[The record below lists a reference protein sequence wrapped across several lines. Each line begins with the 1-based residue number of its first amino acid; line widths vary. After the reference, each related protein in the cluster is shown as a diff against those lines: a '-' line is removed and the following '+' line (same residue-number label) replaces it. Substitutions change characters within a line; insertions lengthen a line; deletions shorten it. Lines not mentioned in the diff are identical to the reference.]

1 MGMKMIEKTLEIND
15 SFYTFLYL
23 LMCGVEGK
31 PPSSELLREMN
42 MEDVYQISVYH
53 TLSAMT
59 YMVLEKGQDI
69 LEGEVFKNWKKEK
82 DKAIRK
88 NILLDRERERIFA
101 FMEEQG
107 IWHMP
112 LKGIILKE
120 MYPAFGMRQMADND
134 ILYDSNFQKP
144 LCIWMKEQGYKV
156 ISCGRGNHDVYEKKP
171 VYNYE
176 MHTALYGGEHNPVWI
191 TYYENIKEKLIA
203 DKKKKYSFH
212 FTDEDF
218 YIYIITHIYKHFA
231 GSGTGI
237 RSLLDVYIYLQAKEA
252 IMNWDYIHEE
262 LKKVQVSDFEGKVR
276 HLSQKV
282 FSKELQKLTKKEEEL
297 LKYFLYSGT
306 YGTLE
311 NHVQHRLDQFETDK
325 KGYIIKRLVPDEEFY
340 KNYVP
345 FVYEHKLS
353 RPFFIIFRL
362 VRGLFRK
369 DRRIMKEIKAL
380 KKAESR

>member
-59 YMVLEKGQDI
+59 YMILEKGQDI

-101 FMEEQG
+101 FMEEQR

-112 LKGIILKE
+112 LKGIILKK

-134 ILYDSNFQKP
+134 ILYDSNFQNP

-252 IMNWDYIHEE
+252 IMNWDYINEE

-345 FVYEHKLS
+345 FVYQHKWS

>member
-1 MGMKMIEKTLEIND
+1 MGMKMIEKILEIND

-252 IMNWDYIHEE
+252 IMNWDYINEE
-262 LKKVQVSDFEGKVR
+262 LKKVQVSDFERKVR

-345 FVYEHKLS
+345 FVYEHKWS

>member
-1 MGMKMIEKTLEIND
+1 MIEKTLEIND

-191 TYYENIKEKLIA
+191 TYYENIKGKLIA

-252 IMNWDYIHEE
+252 IMNWDYINEE

-345 FVYEHKLS
+345 FVYEHKWS

>member
-120 MYPAFGMRQMADND
+120 MYPACGMRQMADND
-134 ILYDSNFQKP
+134 ILYDSNLQNP

-252 IMNWDYIHEE
+252 IMNWDYINEE

-345 FVYEHKLS
+345 FVYEHKWS

>member
-59 YMVLEKGQDI
+59 YMILEKGQDI

-252 IMNWDYIHEE
+252 IMNWDYINEE
-262 LKKVQVSDFEGKVR
+262 LKKVQVSDFERKVR

-345 FVYEHKLS
+345 FVYEHKWS

>member
-59 YMVLEKGQDI
+59 YMTLEKGQDI

-134 ILYDSNFQKP
+134 ILYDSNFQNP

-176 MHTALYGGEHNPVWI
+176 MHTALYGEEHNPVWI

-252 IMNWDYIHEE
+252 IMNWDYINEE

-345 FVYEHKLS
+345 FVYQHKWS

>member
-1 MGMKMIEKTLEIND
+1 MIEKTLEIND

-59 YMVLEKGQDI
+59 YMILEKGQDI

-176 MHTALYGGEHNPVWI
+176 MHTALYGGEHNPVWM

-252 IMNWDYIHEE
+252 IMNWDYINEE

-345 FVYEHKLS
+345 FVYQHKWS

>member
-134 ILYDSNFQKP
+134 ILYDSNFQNP

-231 GSGTGI
+231 GGGTGI

-252 IMNWDYIHEE
+252 IMNWDYINEE
-262 LKKVQVSDFEGKVR
+262 LEKVQVSDFEGKVR

-311 NHVQHRLDQFETDK
+311 NHVQHRLNQFETDK

-345 FVYEHKLS
+345 FVYEHKWS

>member
-1 MGMKMIEKTLEIND
+1 MIEKTLEIND

-231 GSGTGI
+231 GGGTGI

-252 IMNWDYIHEE
+252 IMNWDYINEE
-262 LKKVQVSDFEGKVR
+262 LEKVQVSDFEGKVR

-345 FVYEHKLS
+345 FVYEHKWS

>member
-1 MGMKMIEKTLEIND
+1 MIEKTLEIND

-59 YMVLEKGQDI
+59 YMILEKGQDI

-134 ILYDSNFQKP
+134 ILYDSNFQNS

-252 IMNWDYIHEE
+252 IMNWDYINEE

-311 NHVQHRLDQFETDK
+311 NHEQHRLDQFETDK

-345 FVYEHKLS
+345 FVYQHKWS

>member
-59 YMVLEKGQDI
+59 YMILEKGQDI

-252 IMNWDYIHEE
+252 IMNWDYINEE
-262 LKKVQVSDFEGKVR
+262 LEKVQVSDFEGKVR

-345 FVYEHKLS
+345 FVYQHKWS

>member
-1 MGMKMIEKTLEIND
+1 MIEKTLEIND

-59 YMVLEKGQDI
+59 YMTLEKGQDI

-252 IMNWDYIHEE
+252 IMNWDYINEE
-262 LKKVQVSDFEGKVR
+262 LEKVQVSDFEGKVR

-345 FVYEHKLS
+345 FVYQHKWS

>member
-176 MHTALYGGEHNPVWI
+176 MHTALYGGEHNPVWM

-203 DKKKKYSFH
+203 DKKEKYSFH

-231 GSGTGI
+231 GGGTGI

-252 IMNWDYIHEE
+252 IMNWDYINEE

-311 NHVQHRLDQFETDK
+311 NHVQHRLDQFKTDK

-345 FVYEHKLS
+345 FVYQHKWS

>member
-31 PPSSELLREMN
+31 LPSSELLREMN

-69 LEGEVFKNWKKEK
+69 LEGEIFKNWKKEK

-176 MHTALYGGEHNPVWI
+176 MHTALYGGEHNPVWM

-252 IMNWDYIHEE
+252 IMNWDYINEE

-345 FVYEHKLS
+345 FVYQHKWS

>member
-1 MGMKMIEKTLEIND
+1 MIEKTLEIND

-59 YMVLEKGQDI
+59 YMILEKGQDI

-252 IMNWDYIHEE
+252 IMNWDYINEE

-311 NHVQHRLDQFETDK
+311 NHVQHRLNQFETDK

-345 FVYEHKLS
+345 FVYEHKWS

>member
-59 YMVLEKGQDI
+59 YMILEKGQDI

-134 ILYDSNFQKP
+134 ILYDSNFQNP

-176 MHTALYGGEHNPVWI
+176 MHTALYGGEHNPVWM

-252 IMNWDYIHEE
+252 IMNWDYINEE
-262 LKKVQVSDFEGKVR
+262 LEKVQVSDFEGKVR

-311 NHVQHRLDQFETDK
+311 NHVQHRLNQFETDK

-345 FVYEHKLS
+345 FVYEHKWS

>member
-69 LEGEVFKNWKKEK
+69 LEGEIFKNWKKEK

-252 IMNWDYIHEE
+252 IMNWDYINEE
-262 LKKVQVSDFEGKVR
+262 LEKVQVSDFEGKVR

-282 FSKELQKLTKKEEEL
+282 FSKELQKLIKKEEEL

-345 FVYEHKLS
+345 FVYQHKWS

>member
-59 YMVLEKGQDI
+59 YMILEKGQDI

-134 ILYDSNFQKP
+134 ILYDSNFQNS

-252 IMNWDYIHEE
+252 IMNWDYINEE

-345 FVYEHKLS
+345 FVYQHKWS

>member
-191 TYYENIKEKLIA
+191 TYYENIKGKLIA

-252 IMNWDYIHEE
+252 IMNWDYINEE

-345 FVYEHKLS
+345 FVYEHKWS

>member
-1 MGMKMIEKTLEIND
+1 MKMIEKTLEIND

-31 PPSSELLREMN
+31 LPSSELLREMN

-69 LEGEVFKNWKKEK
+69 LEGEIFKNWKKEK

-176 MHTALYGGEHNPVWI
+176 MHTALYGGEHNPVWM

-252 IMNWDYIHEE
+252 IMNWDYINEE

-345 FVYEHKLS
+345 FVYQHKWS

>member
-134 ILYDSNFQKP
+134 ILYDSNFQNP

-176 MHTALYGGEHNPVWI
+176 MHTALYGGEHNLVWI

-252 IMNWDYIHEE
+252 IMNWDYINEE

-345 FVYEHKLS
+345 FVYQHKWS

>member
-31 PPSSELLREMN
+31 TPSSELLREMN

-59 YMVLEKGQDI
+59 YMILEKGQDI

-176 MHTALYGGEHNPVWI
+176 MHTALYGGKHNPVWI

-252 IMNWDYIHEE
+252 IMNWDYINEE
-262 LKKVQVSDFEGKVR
+262 LEKVQVSDFEGKVR

-345 FVYEHKLS
+345 FVYQHKWS

>member
-23 LMCGVEGK
+23 LMCGLEGK

-134 ILYDSNFQKP
+134 ILYDSNFQNP
-144 LCIWMKEQGYKV
+144 FCIWMKAQGYKV

-252 IMNWDYIHEE
+252 IMNWDYINEE
-262 LKKVQVSDFEGKVR
+262 LEKVQVSDFEGKVR

-345 FVYEHKLS
+345 FVYQHKWS

>member
-59 YMVLEKGQDI
+59 YMILEKGQDI

-134 ILYDSNFQKP
+134 ILYDSNFQNS

-252 IMNWDYIHEE
+252 IMNWDYINEE

-345 FVYEHKLS
+345 FVYQHKWS
-353 RPFFIIFRL
+353 RPFFVIFRL

>member
-1 MGMKMIEKTLEIND
+1 MIEKTLEIND

-176 MHTALYGGEHNPVWI
+176 MHTALYGGEHNPVWM

-203 DKKKKYSFH
+203 DKKEKYSFH

-231 GSGTGI
+231 GGGTGI

-252 IMNWDYIHEE
+252 IMNWDYINEE

-311 NHVQHRLDQFETDK
+311 NHVQHRLDQFKTDK

-345 FVYEHKLS
+345 FVYQHKWS

>member
-1 MGMKMIEKTLEIND
+1 MIEKTLEIND

-252 IMNWDYIHEE
+252 IMNWDYINEE
-262 LKKVQVSDFEGKVR
+262 FKKVQVSDFEGKVR

-345 FVYEHKLS
+345 FVYEHKWS

>member
-59 YMVLEKGQDI
+59 YMILEKGQDI

-252 IMNWDYIHEE
+252 IMNWDYINEE

-311 NHVQHRLDQFETDK
+311 NHVQHRLNQFETDK

-345 FVYEHKLS
+345 FVYEHKWS

>member
-1 MGMKMIEKTLEIND
+1 MIEKTLEIND

-134 ILYDSNFQKP
+134 ILYDSDFQNP

-252 IMNWDYIHEE
+252 IMNWDYINEE
-262 LKKVQVSDFEGKVR
+262 LEKVQVSDFEGKVR

-345 FVYEHKLS
+345 FVYQHKWS

>member
-1 MGMKMIEKTLEIND
+1 MIEKTLEIND

-134 ILYDSNFQKP
+134 ILYDSNFQNP

-252 IMNWDYIHEE
+252 IMNWDYINKE
-262 LKKVQVSDFEGKVR
+262 LEKVQVSDFEGKVR

-345 FVYEHKLS
+345 FVYQHKWS

>member
-1 MGMKMIEKTLEIND
+1 MGMKMIEKTLEINA

-134 ILYDSNFQKP
+134 ILYDSNFQNP

-231 GSGTGI
+231 GGGTGI

-252 IMNWDYIHEE
+252 IMNWDYINEE
-262 LKKVQVSDFEGKVR
+262 LEKVQVSDFEGKVR

-345 FVYEHKLS
+345 FVYEHKWS

>member
-134 ILYDSNFQKP
+134 ILYDSNFQNP

-176 MHTALYGGEHNPVWI
+176 MHTALYGGEHNLVWI

-231 GSGTGI
+231 GSGIGI

-252 IMNWDYIHEE
+252 IMNWDYINEE

-345 FVYEHKLS
+345 FVYEHKWS

>member
-59 YMVLEKGQDI
+59 YMTLEKGQDI

-252 IMNWDYIHEE
+252 IMNWDYINEE
-262 LKKVQVSDFEGKVR
+262 LEKVQVSDFEGKVR

-345 FVYEHKLS
+345 FVYQHKWS

>member
-59 YMVLEKGQDI
+59 YMILEKGQDI

-176 MHTALYGGEHNPVWI
+176 MHTALYGGEHNPVWM

-252 IMNWDYIHEE
+252 IMNWDYINEE

-345 FVYEHKLS
+345 FVYQHKWS

>member
-134 ILYDSNFQKP
+134 ILYDSNFQNP

-176 MHTALYGGEHNPVWI
+176 MHTALYGGEHNPVWM

-252 IMNWDYIHEE
+252 IMNWDYINEE

-282 FSKELQKLTKKEEEL
+282 FSKELQKLKKKEEEL

-345 FVYEHKLS
+345 FVYQHKWS

>member
-82 DKAIRK
+82 DTAIRN

-252 IMNWDYIHEE
+252 IMNWDYINEE

-345 FVYEHKLS
+345 FVYEHKWS

>member
-252 IMNWDYIHEE
+252 IMNWDYINEE
-262 LKKVQVSDFEGKVR
+262 RKKVQVSDFEGKVR

-345 FVYEHKLS
+345 FVYEHKWS

>member
-231 GSGTGI
+231 GGGTGI

-252 IMNWDYIHEE
+252 IMNWDYINEE
-262 LKKVQVSDFEGKVR
+262 LEKVQVSDFEGKVR

-345 FVYEHKLS
+345 FVYEHKWS